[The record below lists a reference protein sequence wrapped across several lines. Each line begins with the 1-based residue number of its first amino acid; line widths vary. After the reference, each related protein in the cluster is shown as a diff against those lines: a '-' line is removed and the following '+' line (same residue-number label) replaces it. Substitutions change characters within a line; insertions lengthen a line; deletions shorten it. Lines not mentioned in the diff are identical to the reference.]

1 MPTAIYVEGNNECT
15 HVMEDSKD
23 TSTQEICAKL
33 VSKVVQA
40 LARARCTFQ
49 KHKVATQD
57 DGVPKTKKITIS
69 SVSNVNEGE
78 LNPNL
83 A

>member
-1 MPTAIYVEGNNECT
+1 MAIHAEGNNEPI

-40 LARARCTFQ
+40 LSCVSYTFQ
-49 KHKVATQD
+49 KRKVAT
-57 DGVPKTKKITIS
+57 
-69 SVSNVNEGE
+69 
-78 LNPNL
+78 
-83 A
+83 